1 VVRHEVVVEVAV
13 VVGIPG
19 EEYLAAAAAAE
30 EAAEAAVNIPVEEET
45 RDLVVAAAAVVVV
58 EEGHFHRDY
67 SYSSEQAH
75 PTIGIPKEEGEKSDH
90 YRLVVVAAA
99 PAVVVEASLPGEE
112 EETLRHPK

>member
-1 VVRHEVVVEVAV
+1 MEVAV

-19 EEYLAAAAAAE
+19 EEYLAVAAAE

-45 RDLVVAAAAVVVV
+45 RDLVVAAAAAVVVV